1 MELASKLPQTGT
13 TIFSVMS
20 AMAQEYGAVN
30 LGQGFP
36 DFPMHAEL
44 ITGVQK
50 AMEAGYNQ
58 YAPMPGWLPLREA
71 IAEKSKLLYQTH
83 VDPEFEITITPGATY
98 AIYTA
103 LTTILQPGDEVIFF
117 EPAYDSYIPNILL
130 NGAKPVP
137 LSLTYP
143 DYQID
148 WSLVRQS
155 ISPHTKAII
164 INSPHNPT
172 GTVLGEDDIQQLK
185 SIVKETG
192 IFIISDEVYEHLIYD
207 TLPHLSL
214 LRYPDLFE
222 HSFICSS
229 FGKTYHCTGW
239 KLGYCVAPAPL
250 MKEYRKVHQYLGFS
264 CFTPTQVAL
273 GHFLQDPQQY
283 LSLPDF
289 YQKKR
294 DYFIQLLQQSKFELL
309 PCSGSF
315 FICASYAN
323 ISNEK
328 DTDFAIRLVKEF
340 GIATIPVS
348 AFYHNN
354 EDNHVIRMCF
364 AKKETTLE
372 AAAERLLQV

>member
-1 MELASKLPQTGT
+1 
-13 TIFSVMS
+13 
-20 AMAQEYGAVN
+20 
-30 LGQGFP
+30 
-36 DFPMHAEL
+36 
-44 ITGVQK
+44 
-50 AMEAGYNQ
+50 
-58 YAPMPGWLPLREA
+58 
-71 IAEKSKLLYQTH
+71 
-83 VDPEFEITITPGATY
+83 
-98 AIYTA
+98 
-103 LTTILQPGDEVIFF
+103 
-117 EPAYDSYIPNILL
+117 
-130 NGAKPVP
+130 
-137 LSLTYP
+137 
-143 DYQID
+143 
-148 WSLVRQS
+148 
-155 ISPHTKAII
+155 
-164 INSPHNPT
+164 
-172 GTVLGEDDIQQLK
+172 
-185 SIVKETG
+185 
-192 IFIISDEVYEHLIYD
+192 
-207 TLPHLSL
+207 LSL
-214 LRYPDLFE
+214 LRYPELFE
-222 HSFICSS
+222 RSFICSS

-328 DTDFAIRLVKEF
+328 DTDFATRLVKEF

>member
-1 MELASKLPQTGT
+1 MELASKLPQTAT

-214 LRYPDLFE
+214 LRYPELFE
-222 HSFICSS
+222 RSFICSS

-328 DTDFAIRLVKEF
+328 DTDFATRLVKEF